1 MIVRIFRSGIS
12 KGESPINYLM
22 GDMDH
27 AGQPRYVK
35 PEVLAGDPQTTIEV
49 INGIQR
55 KHKYISGCLSFRDSE
70 KPSREQLL
78 EIIDDFKATFCPGL
92 TSNHFNSLFIL
103 HQDKG
108 NTEVHFVIPTQEL
121 TSGRRMNIHPP
132 GKANLEF
139 FEAYTRVTNQR
150 MGYAQIV
157 PDPLKMAFSDF
168 ERKTPLG
175 RKEHSDKR
183 WVHRNLVKAVAEGA
197 IQNRDDLC
205 RYLDEEFGITVIR
218 QGDDYLS
225 VKFPGA
231 QKAKR
236 LRGPLY
242 SSDADYQSLLEQ
254 SETAKQPKYLTK
266 KEFESEKTRLSQF
279 TQERRQFNE
288 QTYLAAR
295 KIRRLVR
302 SHTSL
307 KPANPAA
314 KTTITTRSP
323 AMKSTIHLPVV
334 KSMIL
339 RALAVA
345 REEVHVKFQP
355 IRPVQIVQP
364 KSRQAAMHNINA
376 LREKAFGKTLPEIQT
391 GLAELMMAITEV
403 EVSLGEAISKLSDAE
418 TPEKAEKL
426 RQRIILLQLELDK
439 LHAQKMMLPVQGQ
452 NDELSQMW
460 RKKSG

>member
-12 KGESPINYLM
+12 SGESPVNYLL
-22 GDMDH
+22 GDVDP
-27 AGQPRYVK
+27 AGQSRSVA
-35 PEVLAGDPQTTIEV
+35 PEVLAGDPQTTIDV
-49 INGIQR
+49 INSIQR

-70 KPSREQLL
+70 KPSREKLL
-78 EIIDDFKATFCPGL
+78 EVIDDFKATFCPGL
-92 TSNHFNSLFIL
+92 TSNHFNSLFVL

-139 FEAYTRVTNQR
+139 FEAYTRVTNHR

-157 PDPLKMAFSDF
+157 PNPLKMAFSDF

-175 RKEHSDKR
+175 RREQSDKR
-183 WVHRNLVKAVAEGA
+183 WVHRNLVKAVVEGT

-205 RYLDEEFGITVIR
+205 RYLDEEFGITVTR

-225 VKFPGA
+225 VKFPGG

-254 SETAKQPKYLTK
+254 SEIAKQPKYLTK
-266 KEFESEKTRLSQF
+266 KEFESEKTCLSQF
-279 TQERRQFNE
+279 IQERRQFNE

-302 SHTSL
+302 SHASL
-307 KPANPAA
+307 KPVNPAA
-314 KTTITTRSP
+314 NTTITTRSP
-323 AMKSTIHLPVV
+323 AMKNTIHLPVI

-339 RALAVA
+339 RALAIA
-345 REEVHVKFQP
+345 REEVHVPFQP
-355 IRPVQIVQP
+355 VRIVQP
-364 KSRQAAMHNINA
+364 KTRKATMHNINA
-376 LREKAFGKTLPEIQT
+376 LREKAFGQTSPEIQT
-391 GLAELMMAITEV
+391 GLADLMMAIAEV
-403 EVSLGEAISKLSDAE
+403 EVSLGETISKLSDAE

-426 RQRIILLQLELDK
+426 RQRIIHLQLELDK
-439 LHAQKMMLPVQGQ
+439 LNAQKVMLPVQGL
-452 NDELSQMW
+452 NDELNQIW

>member
-12 KGESPINYLM
+12 RGESPVNYLL
-22 GDMDH
+22 GDVDH
-27 AGQPRYVK
+27 VGQPRSVK

-49 INGIQR
+49 INSIQR

-70 KPSREQLL
+70 KPTREQML

-92 TSNHFNSLFIL
+92 TSNHFNSLFVL

-108 NTEVHFVIPTQEL
+108 NTEIHFVIPTQEL

-139 FEAYTRVTNQR
+139 FEAYTRVTNHR

-157 PDPLKMAFSDF
+157 PDPLKMAFSNF

-175 RKEHSDKR
+175 RKEQSDKR
-183 WVHRNLVKAVAEGA
+183 WVHRHLVKAVAEGT

-205 RYLDEEFGITVIR
+205 RYLDEELGIAITR

-242 SSDADYQSLLEQ
+242 SRDADYRSLLEQ
-254 SETAKQPKYLTK
+254 SKTAKQPKYLTE
-266 KEFESEKTRLSQF
+266 KEFEVEKTRLNQF
-279 TQERRQFNE
+279 IQEHRQFNE
-288 QTYLAAR
+288 QTYLTAR
-295 KIRRLVR
+295 KIRRLV
-302 SHTSL
+302 
-307 KPANPAA
+307 KPHASFKSANPAA
-314 KTTITTRSP
+314 NTTITTRSP
-323 AMKSTIHLPVV
+323 AMKNTIHLPVI

-345 REEVHVKFQP
+345 REEVHVTYQP
-355 IRPVQIVQP
+355 VRPAQVVQP
-364 KSRQAAMHNINA
+364 KSRKATMHNINA
-376 LREKAFGKTLPEIQT
+376 LREKAFGKTSPEIQT

-403 EVSLGEAISKLSDAE
+403 EISLGEAISKLSDAE

-426 RQRIILLQLELDK
+426 RQRIIHLQLELDK
-439 LHAQKMMLPVQGQ
+439 LNAQKMILSVQDETPDWGQ
-452 NDELSQMW
+452 TL
-460 RKKSG
+460 RKKK